1 MPDIAGV
8 FGTAFQQ
15 ILPMTD
21 TLTMTGNQADVN
33 LVYGLSG
40 LSGGKT
46 LTLPKIN
53 QMVASQNFF
62 IQVSNKSDSGGTIT
76 VAAAAGDAIVGA
88 TTVAAGA
95 VGVRYFHDG
104 ISKWFPA

>member
-1 MPDIAGV
+1 MADIAGV

-21 TLTMTGNQADVN
+21 TLTMAATQADVN
-33 LVYGLSG
+33 LVVGTSG

-46 LTLPKIN
+46 LTLPAIN

-62 IQVSNKSDSGGTIT
+62 IQVSNKAASGGTIT
-76 VAAAAGDAIVGA
+76 IAAASGDAIVGV
-88 TTVAAGA
+88 TSVAAGA

-104 ISKWFPA
+104 IHTWYPA